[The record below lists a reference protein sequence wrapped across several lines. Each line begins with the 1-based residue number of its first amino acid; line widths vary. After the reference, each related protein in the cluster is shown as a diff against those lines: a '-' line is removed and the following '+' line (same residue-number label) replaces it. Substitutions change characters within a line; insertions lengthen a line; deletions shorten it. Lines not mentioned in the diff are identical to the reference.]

1 MFSKKSAQFA
11 IQWFPSW
18 KGPCV
23 LYYVECECLNQTV
36 LQMEFTELE
45 PNGPTENKELHS
57 QDSNQPA
64 TTMRA
69 FYPLVLASQVAVVL
83 VLILAGYW
91 TGHYLGGFAWD
102 GSAKEFNLHP
112 LLMILGLV
120 FFYGDAILMFRIFR
134 KENKTVVKV
143 IHMLMQSIA
152 IICGIIALKA
162 VFRFHNKAGIPN
174 MYTLHS
180 WVGLPV
186 FVLFCLQYIG
196 GFVSFFF
203 PKLNE
208 TRRAAVLPY
217 HKFFGVTLLG
227 LVCVTALTGINNK
240 LFFAMPGGEGKD
252 KYSSL
257 PSQAYVG
264 NFLGLAIVIYAVFV
278 GFLVTFDEYKREQEA
293 PNPEK
298 LPLTTAEMKQ
308 FQTMDPADPS
318 AGEEAK

>member
-1 MFSKKSAQFA
+1 MMASEE
-11 IQWFPSW
+11 IQTSNNSEAAVEPRRNERTIQP
-18 KGPCV
+18 KG
-23 LYYVECECLNQTV
+23 
-36 LQMEFTELE
+36 
-45 PNGPTENKELHS
+45 S
-57 QDSNQPA
+57 SQPA
-64 TTMRA
+64 ATMSA

-134 KENKTVVKV
+134 KENKTVVKT
-143 IHMLMQSIA
+143 IHMLMQALA
-152 IICGIIALKA
+152 IICGVIALKA

-180 WVGLPV
+180 WVGLPT
-186 FVLFCLQYIG
+186 FILFCLQFIG
-196 GFVSFFF
+196 GFVSFLY

-217 HKFFGVTLLG
+217 HKFLGVTLLG
-227 LVCVTALTGINNK
+227 LVSVTALTGINNK
-240 LFFAMPGGEGKD
+240 LFFAMPGGEGKE

-257 PSQAYVG
+257 PPQAYVG
-264 NFLGLAIVIYAVFV
+264 NFLGLAIVIYAVIV
-278 GFLVTFDEYKREQEA
+278 GFLVTCEDYKREQDA
-293 PNPEK
+293 SNPEK

-308 FQTMDPADPS
+308 FQSMDPADPS
-318 AGEEAK
+318 AGEGAK